1 MPINFARHIPF
12 VLGLF
17 LLAVLLPNLN
27 NTAAA
32 CKLKPKQKGA
42 GYLRMLRDM
51 SRGLKPKHTVGFILV
66 DTIS

>member
-1 MPINFARHIPF
+1 MPRQFTRHIPF

-17 LLAVLLPNLN
+17 MLAVLLPNLN

-42 GYLRMLRDM
+42 GYMRMVRDM
-51 SRGLKPKHTVGFILV
+51 SRGLKPKHAAHFILV
-66 DTIS
+66 DRIL